1 MQHSWLLAYFNAC
14 NFSSEFHSLLTS
26 FHTRFH
32 SFFLNI
38 TKFLR
43 NSSCSTKQPCMLLI
57 ESDSWGFKMDVSLR
71 SRLLEMKQNGG
82 THVLPKIILLASA
95 ESGTLKAHYAVDSV
109 ITKPLKASTLA
120 ACLFQALGIT
130 QSSSNETHDSSG
142 SLRGLLLGKNILVVD
157 DNKVNLRVAA
167 GTLKKFGAKV
177 ECVESGKDALALLEV
192 PYKFHLC
199 LMDIQMPEMDG

>member
-1 MQHSWLLAYFNAC
+1 
-14 NFSSEFHSLLTS
+14 
-26 FHTRFH
+26 
-32 SFFLNI
+32 
-38 TKFLR
+38 
-43 NSSCSTKQPCMLLI
+43 
-57 ESDSWGFKMDVSLR
+57 MDVPLR
-71 SRLLEMKQNGG
+71 SSLLEMKQNGQ
-82 THVLPKIILLASA
+82 TPVLPKIVLLTAA
-95 ESGTLKAHYAVDSV
+95 ESDKLKGNYAVDSV

-130 QSSSNETHDSSG
+130 QTQPSHEKRDSAG

-177 ECVESGKDALALLEV
+177 ECVESGKDALALLQI
-192 PYKFHLC
+192 PYKFDLC

>member
-1 MQHSWLLAYFNAC
+1 
-14 NFSSEFHSLLTS
+14 
-26 FHTRFH
+26 
-32 SFFLNI
+32 
-38 TKFLR
+38 
-43 NSSCSTKQPCMLLI
+43 MLLI

-95 ESGTLKAHYAVDSV
+95 ESGKLKAHYAVDSV

-130 QSSSNETHDSSG
+130 QSSNETHDSSG
-142 SLRGLLLGKNILVVD
+142 FLRGLLLGKNILVVD

-167 GTLKKFGAKV
+167 GTLRKFGANV
-177 ECVESGKDALALLEV
+177 ECVESGKDALALLQV